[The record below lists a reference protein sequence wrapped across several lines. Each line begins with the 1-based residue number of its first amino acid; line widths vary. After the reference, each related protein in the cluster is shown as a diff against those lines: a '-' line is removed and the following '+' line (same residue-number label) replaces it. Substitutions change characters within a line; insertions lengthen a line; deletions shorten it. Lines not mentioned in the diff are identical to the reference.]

1 MQEEQ
6 KNELPGT
13 NEMSVEEIFLKSQ
26 VSYEEAQRQAIEESI
41 SFNKTEFFRM
51 DKFGTYRLR
60 VMPLAPNADGTLDR
74 KSFRIPVHHLLMELE
89 KPSTGNKPSFVY
101 VSVPRATQAGYEA
114 DLIDTY
120 RKLAV
125 DVATENGDEKL
136 ADKIKGGSYGGGLKF
151 NYEHALYILNMHER
165 AKGLQLL
172 YLSHAQYCDLNE
184 RRMKLWQ
191 KKLDKNPN
199 YPCPISS
206 VYNAYPVEIE
216 KKKNGGKTEYII
228 GIDNEADNDALSLDE
243 LNKLLSAPRIPE
255 VVYRY
260 SRYHFE
266 ATLEF
271 LKQCDAKYDLHIM
284 ETAEMIKVI
293 EKMKLDIPKD
303 DKSTFSFDKRA
314 KDAKEN
320 ADENELSFDML
331 VNKYDELHSQSL
343 GDKTEEG
350 QELRAQI
357 RAFIEQEGLPV
368 RVTRSTTNSEL
379 LDLIEEALQNT
390 EEEKLNPGN
399 EPGADEPEPEDT
411 DTGRRRR

>member
-1 MQEEQ
+1 
-6 KNELPGT
+6 
-13 NEMSVEEIFLKSQ
+13 
-26 VSYEEAQRQAIEESI
+26 
-41 SFNKTEFFRM
+41 
-51 DKFGTYRLR
+51 
-60 VMPLAPNADGTLDR
+60 
-74 KSFRIPVHHLLMELE
+74 MELE

-125 DVATENGDEKL
+125 DVAKENGDEKL

-303 DKSTFSFDKRA
+303 DKSIFSFDKRA

-399 EPGADEPEPEDT
+399 ESGADEPRADEPEPEDT

>member
-6 KNELPGT
+6 KNEAPGA
-13 NEMSVEEIFLKSQ
+13 NGMSVEEIFLKSQ
-26 VSYEEAQRQAIEESI
+26 VSYEDAQRQAIEEST

-51 DKFGTYRLR
+51 DKLGTYRLR

-89 KPSTGNKPSFVY
+89 KPSTENKPSFVY
-101 VSVPRATQAGYEA
+101 VSVPRATQAGYED

-120 RKLAV
+120 RKLAI
-125 DVATENGDEKL
+125 DIATENGDEKL
-136 ADKIKGGSYGGGLKF
+136 ADKIKGGSYGGGLRF
-151 NYEHALYILNMHER
+151 NYEHALYILDMNER

-191 KKLDKNPN
+191 KKLDKSPN

-228 GIDNEADNDALSLDE
+228 GIDNEADNDALSIDE
-243 LNKLLSAPRIPE
+243 LNRLLSAPRIPE

-271 LKQCDAKYDLHIM
+271 LKQCDARYGLHIM
-284 ETAEMIKVI
+284 ETGEMIKVI
-293 EKMKLDIPKD
+293 EKMKLDIPKED
-303 DKSTFSFDKRA
+303 TSSFSFDKRS
-314 KDAKEN
+314 KDSKNN

-331 VNKYDELHSQSL
+331 VNKYDELQSQSL

-368 RVTRSTTNSEL
+368 RVTRSTTNSGL
-379 LDLIEEALQNT
+379 LDLIEEALQT
-390 EEEKLNPGN
+390 PEEEKQTPPD
-399 EPGADEPEPEDT
+399 ESGADEPEDT

>member
-151 NYEHALYILNMHER
+151 NYEHALYILDMNER
-165 AKGLQLL
+165 AKSLQLL

-191 KKLDKNPN
+191 KKLDKNPT

-271 LKQCDAKYDLHIM
+271 LKQCDARYALHIL
-284 ETAEMIKVI
+284 ETDEMIKVI
-293 EKMKLDIPKD
+293 EKMKLDIPTD

-357 RAFIEQEGLPV
+357 RAFIEQEGLSV

-390 EEEKLNPGN
+390 EEEKQNPGD
-399 EPGADEPEPEDT
+399 ESGADEPEDT
-411 DTGRRRR
+411 NTSRRRR